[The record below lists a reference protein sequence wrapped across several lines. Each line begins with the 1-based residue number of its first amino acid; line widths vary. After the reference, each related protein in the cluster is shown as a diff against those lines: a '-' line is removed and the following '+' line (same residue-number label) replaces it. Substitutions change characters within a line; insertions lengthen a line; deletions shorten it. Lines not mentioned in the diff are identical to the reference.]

1 MNEKLEHALVTGK
14 PPMPDNIKK
23 PHSQVIVSF
32 DNDIDKFIS
41 MRKSKGMSQ
50 TNVADAIGYSSQT
63 VIGSLECGTKGL
75 GDRAYTLFLLIT
87 DFHPTYVMVQ
97 KHVEY
102 SELLIPAPD
111 GNGIRKARLSENR
124 MKQQEMAWLLG
135 LGSKTLISNYENNRR
150 KPSIQNWTMF
160 MLIINQHPYYSL
172 MRRFDQSI
180 FIDQPDW
187 VVSASVDANGVVR
200 GHGVDAESLDRNDV
214 MWNPDSDESIVI
226 DCGYDNRAWYSSAIN
241 RI

>member
-1 MNEKLEHALVTGK
+1 MKTEIERVLALGK
-14 PPMPDNIKK
+14 PPIPENIKK
-23 PHSQVIVSF
+23 PHSQAIVGF

-75 GDRAYTLFLLIT
+75 SARAYTLFLLIT
-87 DFHPTYVMVQ
+87 DFHPTYVMTQ

-111 GNGIRKARLSENR
+111 GDGIRKTR
-124 MKQQEMAWLLG
+124 MSADRMNQKEMAWLLG

-150 KPSIQNWTMF
+150 KPSVQNWTMF
-160 MLIINQHPYYSL
+160 LLIINQHPYYSL
-172 MRRFDQSI
+172 MRRFNQDV

-200 GHGVDAESLDRNDV
+200 GHGMDADSLDRDSV
-214 MWNPDSDESIVI
+214 MWNPDSDESIII
-226 DCGYDNRAWYSSAIN
+226 DCGYDNRSWYSSAIN